1 MASKRVECPER
12 VKRVEGQPVNPF
24 RVYILRCADQSYYVG
39 HTQNVTERVE
49 VHNAG
54 RAALCT
60 SLRRPVALVYSEPA
74 QDEVRA
80 VQRERQI
87 KRWTRAK
94 KEALIAGDKTLLR
107 KLSRR
112 RQQT

>member
-1 MASKRVECPER
+1 M
-12 VKRVEGQPVNPF
+12 NPF
-24 RVYILRCADQSYYVG
+24 WVYILRCADHNYYVG

-54 RAALCT
+54 RALLYT
-60 SLRRPVALVYSEPA
+60 SLRRPVALVYSEQA
-74 QDEVRA
+74 QDEVAA

-94 KEALIAGDKTLLR
+94 KEALIAGDKTLLK
-107 KLSRR
+107 KLSER
-112 RQQT
+112 RQRA